1 MEKNLIIGG
10 IYSKFHGKL
19 GPRAIVW
26 HPSDISE
33 DIRNT
38 VSLKTINILSGEKGE
53 TPKSLAVIPF
63 PSNNLKGLVKAME
76 IKDETRRGGVVD
88 ASITILFNEAND
100 LIFYKY
106 MPNFETLFN
115 ETADKVIKLEESK
128 ADKNSI
134 MEEMGEFYSKL
145 NTILDELRETEIAIQ
160 DKEAFP
166 SVPLEREEAGKS
178 YRFKIIV
185 CGDPGVG
192 KTSTVLRFT
201 DRAFKR
207 TYIPTIGVNISE
219 KKVILSEKTSIVY
232 ILWDI
237 AGQSKFSRMRKHF
250 YQGADGLLLVFD
262 LTRPNTLTSIPDWYK
277 DVKSYLKQ
285 DMQGFIVGN
294 KNDLVD
300 NRKINKAKSLK
311 VAEQL
316 KLGYIETSALTGENV
331 EDAFFKLGDL
341 LRVKYSEN

>member
-1 MEKNLIIGG
+1 MEKNLIKGG

-26 HPSDISE
+26 HPSDVSE
-33 DIRNT
+33 EIRNT

-63 PSNNLKGLVKAME
+63 PSNNIKGLVKAIE

-88 ASITILFNEAND
+88 ASITILFDEAND

-106 MPNFETLFN
+106 MSNFETVFN
-115 ETADKVIKLEESK
+115 ETSNKVIELEESN
-128 ADKNSI
+128 ADKDRI
-134 MEEMGEFYSKL
+134 LAEMKEFYSKL
-145 NTILDELRETEIAIQ
+145 NTILNELRETEISTREE
-160 DKEAFP
+160 DAFP
-166 SVPLEREEAGKS
+166 EVIPEKVAVGKS
-178 YRFKIIV
+178 FRFKIIV

-219 KKVILSEKTSIVY
+219 KKVNLTEAISIIY

-250 YQGADGLLLVFD
+250 YQGADGVLLVFD
-262 LTRPNTLTSIPDWYK
+262 LTRPNTLNSIPDWYK
-277 DVKSYLKQ
+277 DVKSYLKR
-285 DMQGFIVGN
+285 DMRGFIVGN
-294 KNDLVD
+294 KNDLIG
-300 NRKINKAKSLK
+300 NRKIKGSDALK
-311 VAEQL
+311 IAEKL
-316 KLGYIETSALTGENV
+316 KLEYIETSALTGENID
-331 EDAFFKLGDL
+331 DAFYKLGEL
-341 LRVKYSEN
+341 LKKI

>member
-1 MEKNLIIGG
+1 MEKNLIKGG

-26 HPSDISE
+26 HPSDIAE
-33 DIRNT
+33 DVRNT

-63 PSNNLKGLVKAME
+63 PSNNLKGLVKAIE

-88 ASITILFNEAND
+88 ASITVLFNEAND

-106 MPNFETLFN
+106 MPNFESVFN
-115 ETADKVIKLEESK
+115 ETVEKVIELEESN
-128 ADKNSI
+128 ADKNRI
-134 MEEMGEFYSKL
+134 LKEMEEFYIKL
-145 NTILDELRETEIAIQ
+145 NTILDELRETEMEALEG
-160 DKEAFP
+160 EAFP
-166 SVPLEREEAGKS
+166 EAVPEKVVVGKS
-178 YRFKIIV
+178 FRFKIIV

-192 KTSTVLRFT
+192 KTSTILRFT

-219 KKVILSEKTSIVY
+219 KKIDLSKEKNISIVY

-250 YQGADGLLLVFD
+250 YQGADGVLLVFD
-262 LTRPNTLTSIPDWYK
+262 LTRPKTLNSIPDWYK
-277 DVKSYLKQ
+277 DVESYLKTKIK
-285 DMQGFIVGN
+285 GFIVGN
-294 KNDLVD
+294 KNDLVE
-300 NRKINKAKSLK
+300 NRKIDEDVALKIAKKLN
-311 VAEQL
+311 
-316 KLGYIETSALTGENV
+316 LGYIETSALTGENID
-331 EDAFFKLGDL
+331 DAFFNLGEL
-341 LRVKYSEN
+341 LKRK